1 MRFAHLADVH
11 IGSWRD
17 PAMKGL
23 SLDAFRRAIAI
34 ATGKHVDFLIIS
46 GDLFNTALPAIDH
59 LQETVILLKK
69 LKQKGI
75 PVYIVPG
82 SHDYNA
88 GGRTILDVLEE
99 AEMLI
104 NVMKGSVIDG
114 KLRLKFTVDSR
125 TGAKLAGLGGRRGSL
140 EKKEYS
146 ALDLASLEAEPGFRI
161 FLFHSAI
168 DELKPDELERIE
180 SMSANELPKGFDY
193 YAGGHVHIVEHKDVV
208 GRKNLVYP
216 GPIFPA
222 SFSELWK
229 LEKGGFYIYEDGK
242 LDFQPLELKKVVKL
256 GLDAEGKSPEK
267 LNKELEGFAEHNT
280 FADSIVLV
288 RAAGKLLHGRSGDVD
303 FRSFFREIYGK
314 GAFFVMRNTS
324 QLSSEEFSEVKV
336 HSGTADEIEDEMIRS
351 HLSEQKNRLP
361 GMDAG
366 MGADMVKALIRAM
379 SEEQRDGEK
388 KYEYEERIRKDI
400 DKLFHL

>member
-17 PAMKGL
+17 PAMKEL
-23 SLDAFRRAIAI
+23 SMDAFKRAIAI
-34 ATGKHVDFLIIS
+34 VIGKQLDFLIIS

-69 LKQKGI
+69 LKQKSI

-104 NVMKGSVIDG
+104 NVIKGSVIDG
-114 KLRLKFTVDSR
+114 KLRLKFTSDSR
-125 TGAKLAGLGGRRGSL
+125 TGAKLTGLGGRRGSL

-146 ALDLASLEAEPGFRI
+146 TLDLASLEDEPGFKI

-168 DELKPDELERIE
+168 DELKPDDLERME
-180 SMSANELPKGFDY
+180 SMSAKELPKGFDY
-193 YAGGHVHIVEHKDVV
+193 YAGGHVHIVEHKDVL

-229 LEKGGFYIYEDGK
+229 LEKGGFYIYEDGR
-242 LDFQPLELKKVVKL
+242 LEFQPLELKKIIKL
-256 GLDAEGKSPEK
+256 ELDAEGKSPEN
-267 LNKELEGFAEHNT
+267 LNKELESFAEQKT
-280 FADSIVLV
+280 FADSIVII
-288 RAAGKLLHGRSGDVD
+288 RAAGKLLHGRPGDVD
-303 FRSFFREIYGK
+303 FRSLFRELYAK

-324 QLSSEEFSEVKV
+324 RLTSEEFSEVKV
-336 HSGTADEIEDEMIRS
+336 HSGTADEIEDEMIRN
-351 HLSEQKNRLP
+351 HLSEQKHKAP
-361 GMDAG
+361 GID
-366 MGADMVKALIRAM
+366 ADMVKSLIRAM

-388 KYEYEERIRKDI
+388 KYEYEERIRKDV

>member
-1 MRFAHLADVH
+1 MRFAHLADLH

-17 PAMKGL
+17 PAMKEL
-23 SLDAFRRAIAI
+23 SLEAFKRAIASI
-34 ATGKHVDFLIIS
+34 IDKHLDFVVIS

-59 LQETVILLKK
+59 LQETVILLKR
-69 LKQKGI
+69 LKQKDI

-99 AEMLI
+99 ADLLI

-114 KLRLKFTVDSR
+114 KLRLKFTIDSK
-125 TGAKLAGLGGRRGSL
+125 TGAKLTGLGGRRGSL

-146 ALDLASLEAEPGFRI
+146 ALDLSSLENEPGFKI
-161 FLFHSAI
+161 FMFHSAI
-168 DELKPDELERIE
+168 DELKPDDLERME
-180 SMSANELPKGFDY
+180 SMSAKELPKGFGY
-193 YAGGHVHIVEHKDVV
+193 YAGGHVHIVEHKDVA

-242 LDFQPLELKKVVKL
+242 LEFQPLELKKVVKL
-256 GLDAEGKSPEK
+256 ELDAEGKTPEK
-267 LNKELEGFAEHNT
+267 LNNELESFAEHKT

-288 RAAGKLLHGRSGDVD
+288 RAAGKLLHGRPGDVD
-303 FRSFFREIYGK
+303 FGRFFREIYEK
-314 GAFFVMRNTS
+314 GAFFIMRNTS
-324 QLSSEEFSEVKV
+324 RLASEEFSEVKV
-336 HSGTADEIEDEMIRS
+336 HSGTADEIEDEIIRQ
-351 HLSEQKNRLP
+351 HLSEQKNKLP
-361 GMDAG
+361 GID
-366 MGADMVKALIRAM
+366 ADMVKALIRAM

-388 KYEYEERIRKDI
+388 KYEYEERIKKDV
-400 DKLFHL
+400 DKLFLP